1 MMEENVSQTKT
12 VKENIRLYAGVIL
25 KAYVC
30 AYLFTHV
37 LFLPVYVEGRSMDP
51 SIQDGTIGFSN
62 IAARHIMGIQRFDIV
77 LIRRPNEEIWIKR
90 VIALP
95 NEIVEVKNHILYID
109 GVAYAQPF
117 LPSTYETEDFGP
129 VKVEADS
136 VFVMGDHR
144 KDSLDSRSVGSIP
157 LSSIKSKDLYPL
169 PLPKEKESIAFLSMI
184 HVSQVS

>member
-1 MMEENVSQTKT
+1 MEENRQKMRLY
-12 VKENIRLYAGVIL
+12 KENIRMYGGVIL
-25 KAYVC
+25 KAYLC

-51 SIQDGTIGFSN
+51 SIRDGTIGFSN
-62 IAARHIMGIQRFDIV
+62 IAARHMIGIQRFDIV
-77 LIRRPNEEIWIKR
+77 LIQRPNEEVWIKR

-95 NEIVEVKNHILYID
+95 NETIEIKNHILYID
-109 GVAYAQPF
+109 GIAYAQPF
-117 LPSTYETEDFGP
+117 LPSTCESEDFGP
-129 VKVEADS
+129 VKVEDDH

-144 KDSLDSRSVGSIP
+144 QDSLDSRSVGSIP

-169 PLPKEKESIAFLSMI
+169 PLPKEKESTAFLSTI